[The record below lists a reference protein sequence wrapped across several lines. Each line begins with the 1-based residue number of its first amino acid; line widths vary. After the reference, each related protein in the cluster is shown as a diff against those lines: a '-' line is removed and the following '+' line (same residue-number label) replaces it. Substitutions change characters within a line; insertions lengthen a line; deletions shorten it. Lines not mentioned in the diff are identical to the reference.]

1 MVCKQK
7 DVDNQ
12 IADYEIWYFAISVL
26 IIPKS

>member
-12 IADYEIWYFAISVL
+12 IADYQILYFAISVL
-26 IIPKS
+26 IIAKS